1 MIVSKRYNYSYDER
15 VPERFH
21 WTDIPTG
28 LFFAIA
34 LLAIG
39 LALAINLR
47 PLYYL
52 DISRFGLVEESG
64 LNAVVIKEN
73 YNALIDYCSPFY
85 TGDLV
90 FPSLR
95 ASESGLSHFA
105 ECKDIFNMIF
115 IAGTICLV
123 LTVIIFIIKRHN
135 GEYKYLR
142 TSAIITLV
150 LPVIVGAA
158 AAINFDALF
167 LLFHKLVFNNNDWI
181 FDPATDPIIDLLPEE
196 YFLQCALIIV
206 GTMILGALIAL
217 LVFFIRKKKRKVERL
232 LPQKKNYMY

>member
-1 MIVSKRYNYSYDER
+1 MSKRYNYSYDER

-21 WTDIPTG
+21 WFDIPTG

-52 DISRFGLVEESG
+52 DISRFGLEAESG

-85 TGDLV
+85 RGDLV

-105 ECKDIFNMIF
+105 ECKDIFNMIYL
-115 IAGTICLV
+115 AGAICLV
-123 LTVIIFIIKRHN
+123 LTVVIFIIKRRN
-135 GEYKYLR
+135 DEFKYLR

-150 LPVIVGAA
+150 LPVLVGAF

-167 LLFHKLVFNNNDWI
+167 LLFHKLVFNNDDWL
-181 FDPATDPIIDLLPEE
+181 FDPETDPIIDLLPEE
-196 YFLQCALIIV
+196 FFLQCAIIIV
-206 GTMILGALIAL
+206 ATMIIGALIAL
-217 LVFFIRKKKRKVERL
+217 IIYFVRKKQHKVERL
-232 LPQKKNYMY
+232 LPLKKNYMY